1 MDKFACPCCGYET
14 LDEEPPGTYD
24 ICEICFWED
33 DGVQYKDPD
42 YRGGA
47 NHVSLREAQ
56 RNFSEYGACEERCL
70 EHVRKPTE
78 SDKYLGPKD
87 ITMIQRMPIHEMIN
101 IFNAVNAPMEKILD
115 IYKGYIKINNSNFV
129 FNSSQLFDYIDID
142 ESFEYSMLKDR
153 DNPNVKY
160 GNSKVYEMTEK
171 EVNKRI
177 DEIQKKFIAAVRT
190 KQGSN

>member
-1 MDKFACPCCGYET
+1 MDRFACPCCGYET

-56 RNFSEYGACEERCL
+56 RNFIEYGACEESCL
-70 EHVRKPTE
+70 KHVRKPTE

-101 IFNAVNAPMEKILD
+101 IFNAINAPMEKILD
-115 IYKGYIKINNSNFV
+115 I
-129 FNSSQLFDYIDID
+129 
-142 ESFEYSMLKDR
+142 
-153 DNPNVKY
+153 
-160 GNSKVYEMTEK
+160 
-171 EVNKRI
+171 
-177 DEIQKKFIAAVRT
+177 
-190 KQGSN
+190 